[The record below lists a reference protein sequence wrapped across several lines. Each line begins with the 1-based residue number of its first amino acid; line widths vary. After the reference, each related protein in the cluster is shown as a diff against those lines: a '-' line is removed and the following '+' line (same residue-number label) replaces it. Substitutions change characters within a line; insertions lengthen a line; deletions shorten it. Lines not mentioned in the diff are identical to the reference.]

1 MIHEEMFPSK
11 DVKRIR
17 DHEDFPSKNSL
28 DCSCLRRNVM
38 PREAAGFVKICAS
51 SVQNVVDS
59 IIAGRE
65 SRMDQQNL

>member
-1 MIHEEMFPSK
+1 MKKCFRQKMSSVSETMKIFHQKTVSIVHAC
-11 DVKRIR
+11 D
-17 DHEDFPSKNSL
+17 
-28 DCSCLRRNVM
+28 RNVM